1 MNKYI
6 VTLFLGI
13 LFLTLPQQ
21 GAAQENNRLTKET
34 KVAMEKLGKALNTTD
49 SAYIEPNHYNLTFM
63 VEQSFW
69 QERYRL
75 GAQRANGRQTISL
88 APEPTPKIGVY
99 FGWRWIF
106 LGVSASIP
114 ELLRKKTSSSS
125 KKEYVF
131 NLYSARFGVDL
142 FYRVSGHDFKIKS
155 YSGFNL
161 PDDLI
166 GQTFNGLHTKMLG
179 LNTYWIFNNKRFS
192 YPAAYSQ
199 STNQKRSCGSFM
211 AGMSYSH
218 HNISFDYTLLP
229 EAMQPQIRPSLQ
241 FNNLKYDDY
250 NISFGYG
257 YNWVF
262 TKNCL
267 FNLSAMPALAY
278 KRAKLD
284 GDIVNPNEN
293 NDMFNWMKNVNF
305 DVITRAAMTWNTGK
319 YYAGVI
325 FVLNTFD
332 YRKKSMSMTNS
343 FGSLRLYLGF
353 NFWKKR
359 EYRQK

>member
-114 ELLRKKTSSSS
+114 ELFHKKTSSSS

-166 GQTFNGLHTKMLG
+166 GQTFN
-179 LNTYWIFNNKRFS
+179 
-192 YPAAYSQ
+192 
-199 STNQKRSCGSFM
+199 
-211 AGMSYSH
+211 
-218 HNISFDYTLLP
+218 
-229 EAMQPQIRPSLQ
+229 
-241 FNNLKYDDY
+241 
-250 NISFGYG
+250 
-257 YNWVF
+257 
-262 TKNCL
+262 
-267 FNLSAMPALAY
+267 
-278 KRAKLD
+278 
-284 GDIVNPNEN
+284 
-293 NDMFNWMKNVNF
+293 
-305 DVITRAAMTWNTGK
+305 
-319 YYAGVI
+319 
-325 FVLNTFD
+325 
-332 YRKKSMSMTNS
+332 
-343 FGSLRLYLGF
+343 
-353 NFWKKR
+353 
-359 EYRQK
+359 

>member
-1 MNKYI
+1 
-6 VTLFLGI
+6 
-13 LFLTLPQQ
+13 
-21 GAAQENNRLTKET
+21 
-34 KVAMEKLGKALNTTD
+34 
-49 SAYIEPNHYNLTFM
+49 
-63 VEQSFW
+63 
-69 QERYRL
+69 
-75 GAQRANGRQTISL
+75 
-88 APEPTPKIGVY
+88 
-99 FGWRWIF
+99 
-106 LGVSASIP
+106 
-114 ELLRKKTSSSS
+114 
-125 KKEYVF
+125 
-131 NLYSARFGVDL
+131 
-142 FYRVSGHDFKIKS
+142 
-155 YSGFNL
+155 
-161 PDDLI
+161 
-166 GQTFNGLHTKMLG
+166 
-179 LNTYWIFNNKRFS
+179 
-192 YPAAYSQ
+192 
-199 STNQKRSCGSFM
+199 
-211 AGMSYSH
+211 
-218 HNISFDYTLLP
+218 
-229 EAMQPQIRPSLQ
+229 MQPQIRPSLQ

-262 TKNCL
+262 AKNCL

-305 DVITRAAMTWNTGK
+305 DVITRAAMTWNTRK

>member
-1 MNKYI
+1 M
-6 VTLFLGI
+6 
-13 LFLTLPQQ
+13 
-21 GAAQENNRLTKET
+21 
-34 KVAMEKLGKALNTTD
+34 
-49 SAYIEPNHYNLTFM
+49 
-63 VEQSFW
+63 
-69 QERYRL
+69 
-75 GAQRANGRQTISL
+75 
-88 APEPTPKIGVY
+88 
-99 FGWRWIF
+99 
-106 LGVSASIP
+106 
-114 ELLRKKTSSSS
+114 
-125 KKEYVF
+125 F

-166 GQTFNGLHTKMLG
+166 GQTFNELHTKMLG

-262 TKNCL
+262 AKNCL